1 MSQSRREFI
10 KKTAITSAGLYMGA
24 NAFGAKS
31 YRNILGANDRIRVGV
46 VGFSDR
52 HRGSHIPCFMNHYK
66 ELNFDLVAVSDIWKK
81 RREDGAAIWKEKM
94 GHDIVACRNNEEMY
108 DKKLVDAVFIGT
120 ADFQHALH
128 AIEAVKAGC
137 DAYVE
142 KPFAETMEDNRAA
155 LKAIKATDR
164 IIQIGSQRRSGSNY
178 HAANDF
184 IRSGK
189 FGPITMVELTW
200 NVNQPGRWRRTALLP
215 QLKEEDTD
223 WKRFL
228 MNRPADKFDPRKYLE
243 FRLFWPYSSG
253 LPGQWMSH
261 QIDTVHWFSGLQHPR
276 SVVANGGIYMWK
288 DGRKNWD
295 TITAVFDYGPSDDP
309 STGFQV
315 TFGSRMHNGDERP
328 AEIYY
333 SNGGELNLNTNK
345 VSPTGGLTKR
355 FADDMK
361 MQPNLLPEMSLS
373 EVEKVVV
380 SANTG
385 GDNLTSNHVRNWMEC
400 IRSRKQPNA
409 PVEAGYSHSIATIMT
424 NAAAH
429 TGAKVT
435 FDEKT
440 QEVMANG
447 KVFKYNLQA

>member
-1 MSQSRREFI
+1 MSHSRREFI

-31 YRNILGANDRIRVGV
+31 YQNILGANDRVRVGV

-128 AIEAVKAGC
+128 TIEAVKAGC
-137 DAYVE
+137 DTYTE

-155 LKAIKATDR
+155 LKAVKESKQIV
-164 IIQIGSQRRSGSNY
+164 QIGSQRRSGANY
-178 HAANDF
+178 HSAYDF
-184 IRSGK
+184 IQGGK
-189 FGPITMVELTW
+189 FGPITMVELSW
-200 NVNQPGRWRRTALLP
+200 NVNQPGRWRRTNDVARM
-215 QLKEEDTD
+215 KESETD

-228 MNRPADKFDPRKYLE
+228 INRPVEAFDARKHLE

-261 QIDTVHWFSGLQHPR
+261 QIDTVHWFSGQKHPR
-276 SVVANGGIYMWK
+276 SVVANGGIYAWK

-295 TITAVFDYGPSDDP
+295 TITAVFDYGPLQDP
-309 STGFQV
+309 TSGFQV
-315 TFGSRMHNGDERP
+315 TFASRMHNGVEDP

-345 VSPTGGLTKR
+345 ISPRGGLDEKH
-355 FADDMK
+355 AKAMN
-361 MQPNLLPEMSLS
+361 MQANLLPEMDIA
-373 EVEKVVV
+373 VAAEKVVV

-385 GDNLTSNHVRNWMEC
+385 GDSLTS
-400 IRSRKQPNA
+400 A
-409 PVEAGYSHSIATIMT
+409 
-424 NAAAH
+424 
-429 TGAKVT
+429 
-435 FDEKT
+435 
-440 QEVMANG
+440 
-447 KVFKYNLQA
+447 